1 MLISRRGLRRCAW
14 LAFSALAIQ
23 LVAAFGHIH
32 KEDWLPAAPAQTA
45 ASGSAHSSG
54 GGTPPPAQPAGHDDH
69 DALCSICASIAL
81 AGALLLPAPPVIT
94 FAPTYHAVRLHQPAF
109 VVASSEQRAYFQAR
123 GPPA

>member
-1 MLISRRGLRRCAW
+1 MVTLRRRLRLGAW
-14 LAFSALAIQ
+14 LAISALAIQ
-23 LVAAFGHIH
+23 LVASFAHFH
-32 KEDWLPAAPAQTA
+32 KEDLLPAFPQRTI
-45 ASGSAHSSG
+45 ASGLARPS

-81 AGALLLPAPPVIT
+81 AGALLLPAPPVIK